1 MANAELVV
9 EIKAELD
16 ELKKAFNGLRKQIEG
31 TSKFARRQ
39 SPFKNWENDLRR
51 LRGAFLSL
59 KTAIAGALAAAGVG
73 VFTKSI
79 VDAAASAEQLR
90 LRLQVVTGE
99 GEKTFQTLL
108 AWASKLPISTE
119 KAVDMFISLQAMGLR
134 PTLDQMTLLVDT
146 ALALGGSVETVEGIG
161 RALGQIASKGK
172 LSMEEVLQLAE
183 RGVPVFEI
191 LREEL
196 GLTKEELS
204 QLGDQGI
211 SASEA
216 IAAIFRGLEK
226 RFKGASKEFAGTWK
240 GLMEQLSDLWY
251 RFRLTVA
258 ESGPFQVLKKAV
270 SDLID
275 FLNTKT
281 GQIKLQEWA
290 TATGKAILWMVKTG
304 VSGLGTL
311 LKAIALVRKGWAGI
325 RWTVE
330 FLTTKIAEFGMKAE
344 LVMRSFFRFI
354 SNPFKAED
362 VWKDFKKE
370 WDRLG
375 QIAEEMVAQSA
386 KRADEAMREAEESTK
401 ELIEDTEILEQKLE
415 EIEQKS
421 RGKSYFNLTPQPS
434 GARPKQVSPGQESS
448 LQALRE
454 QASSYQKWQEEIQKL
469 NEKRAQLEEWL
480 TEHLKTETQKR
491 IEQLELERDQ
501 GINTLM
507 EAYGKGLITFEELQL
522 KMTQIEEVY
531 SKKRQEIL
539 EEERKKRE
547 ELTART
553 QITQIRLA
561 EQRGEISPVESVQRQ
576 LEIYRG
582 LAQRAQERLSGLS
595 PDSSEYAE
603 NLQLLLRYQSEID
616 NLQSKLQ
623 ELTGTFDEGFLS
635 AVKRVGQEMASTFRM
650 GQQLAQQLIS
660 TISSTLS
667 NVIYDAF
674 VGKLK
679 SAKEYLRSFA
689 QSMLSFLSQLIAKLI
704 VVKSLQAAGLVG
716 GRGDDRACSGRYSG
730 GAQDHQSLPDRGR
743 GGQTN
748 PRPHR

>member
-16 ELKKAFNGLRKQIEG
+16 ELKKAFNSLRKQIEG
-31 TSKFARRQ
+31 TSRFAGRQ
-39 SPFKNWENDLRR
+39 SPFKKWENDLRR

-73 VFTKSI
+73 AFTKSV
-79 VDAAASAEQLR
+79 VDAAASAEQLK

-119 KAVDMFISLQAMGLR
+119 KAVDMFISLQAMGLK

-161 RALGQIASKGK
+161 RALGQIASKGR

-196 GLTKEELS
+196 GLTGE
-204 QLGDQGI
+204 QLANLGSQGI

-216 IAAIFRGLEK
+216 ITAIFRGLEK
-226 RFKGASKEFAGTWK
+226 RFRGASKEFAGTWK
-240 GLMEQLSDLWY
+240 GLMEQISDLWY

-270 SDLID
+270 SDLMS

-281 GQIKLQEWA
+281 GQIKLREWA

-304 VSGLGTL
+304 ISALGNL
-311 LKAIALVRKGWAGI
+311 LKIIALVRKGWAGI

-344 LVMRSFFRFI
+344 LVMRTFFEFLK
-354 SNPFKAED
+354 NPFRA
-362 VWKDFKKE
+362 KE
-370 WDRLG
+370 TWRNFTREWERLG
-375 QIAEEMVAQSA
+375 KIAEEMIIEST
-386 KRADEAMREAEESTK
+386 KKADEAMRGAEESTRS
-401 ELIEDTEILEQKLE
+401 LIEDTEKLRKEFEKIEAESQADYMTPAGKPPFKPSPRKPTPTGLELE
-415 EIEQKS
+415 EEIKT
-421 RGKSYFNLTPQPS
+421 Y
-434 GARPKQVSPGQESS
+434 
-448 LQALRE
+448 RE
-454 QASSYQKWQEEIQKL
+454 WQEEIQKI
-469 NEKRAQLEEWL
+469 NEKRAWLEEWL

-501 GINTLM
+501 GIDTLM
-507 EAYGKGLITFEELQL
+507 EAYGRGLITFEELQL

-539 EEERKKRE
+539 EQERKKRE
-547 ELTART
+547 ELTARAK
-553 QITQIRLA
+553 ITQIRLA
-561 EQRGEISPVESVQRQ
+561 ERRGEISPAESVRRQ
-576 LEIYRG
+576 LEIYQG
-582 LAQRAQERLSGLS
+582 LARGVQERLSGLS

-603 NLQLLLRYQSEID
+603 NLQLLFQYQTEID
-616 NLQSKLQ
+616 NLRSKLQ
-623 ELTGTFDEGFLS
+623 ELTGTFDQGFV
-635 AVKRVGQEMASTFRM
+635 AAIKKAGQEMASTFRM
-650 GQQLAQQLIS
+650 GQQLAQQLIG

-679 SAKEYLRSFA
+679 SAKEYLSSFA
-689 QSMLSFLSQLIAKLI
+689 RSMLSFLSQLIAKLI
-704 VVKSLQAAGLVG
+704 VVKSLQAAGIIG
-716 GRGDDRACSGRYSG
+716 GGVTIGFAQG
-730 GAQDHQSLPDRGR
+730 GIVEGLKTKAHPCHSE
-743 GGQTN
+743 GQLSF
-748 PRPHR
+748 